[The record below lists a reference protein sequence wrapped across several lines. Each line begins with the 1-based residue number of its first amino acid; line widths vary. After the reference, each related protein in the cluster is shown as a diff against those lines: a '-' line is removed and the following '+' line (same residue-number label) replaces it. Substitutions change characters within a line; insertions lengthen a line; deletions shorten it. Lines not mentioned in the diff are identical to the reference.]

1 MPELPE
7 VENLRRYLISEA
19 VPGLS
24 VVSVDVAAA
33 RTIRTPSVED
43 FVLGLSGRRV
53 VEIGRRAKYIDVAL
67 DRGHLVLHMGMTGSL
82 RVSSGDDE
90 PLRFAHTLFHLDDGR
105 RIELNDPRKWASVW
119 LVDRF
124 EDALPNIGP
133 EPLDMSFTPEEFA
146 QRVSRRRSPIK
157 AVLLD
162 QAVIA
167 GVGNIYADEALL
179 RAGISPSRRAH
190 RISEQ
195 RLSRLLDEIRNSLA
209 RAINYIGDNPLDDGR
224 PFVVDAFDDRM
235 QILRKPGSVC
245 PQCGAVLKTKVI
257 GGRTA
262 YFCGGCQG

>member
-7 VENLRRYLISEA
+7 VENLRRYLIAEG

-24 VVSVDVAAA
+24 IVSVDVAAA
-33 RTIRTPSVED
+33 RTIKTPSVED
-43 FVLGLSGRRV
+43 FVLGLPGRRV
-53 VEIGRRAKYIDVAL
+53 LEIGRRAKYIDVAL
-67 DRGHLVLHMGMTGSL
+67 DTGHLVLHMGMTGSL
-82 RVSSGDDE
+82 RVSSDGE
-90 PLRFAHTLFHLDDGR
+90 ERMRFAHTVFHLEDGR

-124 EDALPNIGP
+124 EDALPEIGP
-133 EPLDMSFTPEEFA
+133 EPLDMSFTAEGFV
-146 QRVSRRRSPIK
+146 QRVSGRRSPIK

-195 RLSRLLDEIRNSLA
+195 RLVNLLQEIRISLA

-245 PQCGAVLKTKVI
+245 PRCGAVLRTKVI

-262 YFCGGCQG
+262 YFCASCQG